1 MQYLVDQPMMI
12 AEFGSSEF
20 QFEGLDKAVYIIDAS
35 DKIKTDHPRVKI
47 VTWFNVNKELDW
59 RVNLSPKALE
69 AFKVAMKDLYYTG
82 SPSN

>member
-1 MQYLVDQPMMI
+1 MMI
-12 AEFGSSEF
+12 AEFGSGEF
-20 QFEGLDKAVYIIDAS
+20 QFEGLYKAAWITDAF
-35 DKIKTDHPRVKI
+35 DKIKTDYPRVKI

-69 AFKVAMKDLYYTG
+69 AFKAAMKDLYYPG